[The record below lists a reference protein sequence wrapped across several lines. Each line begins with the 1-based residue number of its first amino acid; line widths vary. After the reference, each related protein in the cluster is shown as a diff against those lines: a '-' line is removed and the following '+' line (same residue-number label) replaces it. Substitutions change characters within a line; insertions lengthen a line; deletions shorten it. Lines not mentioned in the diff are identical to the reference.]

1 MIRDYY
7 AAGKLNEL
15 HNDFLND
22 SLDED
27 VRKSLGRIHPTFM
40 GGEYLPD
47 IDAKKLR
54 LRASNYNPRRQM

>member
-15 HNDFLND
+15 CSELLND

-27 VRKSLGRIHPTFM
+27 TRRSLGRIHPSFM
-40 GGEYLPD
+40 GGGWTGAGNRE
-47 IDAKKLR
+47 A
-54 LRASNYNPRRQM
+54 